1 MDFRYPDGRKRASSE
16 HDSGHAEN
24 RDPRKKAMD
33 LLLYRDRTEKELRD
47 RLLEAGFDEKAAEE
61 GISYVASFG
70 YLNDTRYAENYVFG
84 MQGRKSRRRIRREL
98 EEKGIAE
105 ETVENALS
113 RIPENET
120 EQIYALLCKRA
131 GAPHSLEE
139 KELRKL
145 FGYLARRGF
154 RTGDIWSAVR
164 QYQEKQDFPA

>member
-1 MDFRYPDGRKRASSE
+1 M
-16 HDSGHAEN
+16 
-24 RDPRKKAMD
+24 
-33 LLLYRDRTEKELRD
+33 
-47 RLLEAGFDEKAAEE
+47 
-61 GISYVASFG
+61 
-70 YLNDTRYAENYVFG
+70 FG

-131 GAPHSLEE
+131 GAPHPLEE